1 MGKLNKQSSGVGK
14 YMKYYKE
21 KSTGGDLPD
30 NHQQTKVQ
38 ICEKCG
44 NDMSVDK
51 HEDGCLSNYCPWC
64 GTRKP

>member
-30 NHQQTKVQ
+30 NHQQTKAI
-38 ICEKCG
+38 ICPNCSGEGK
-44 NDMSVDK
+44 DMRNGSK
-51 HEDGCLSNYCPWC
+51 HCEYCDFWW
-64 GTRKP
+64 